1 MQMKKTG
8 GLKLQVADSTASPF
22 CSRSLSPMSYSDG
35 ESTEGFEP
43 KLSSSEKKRK
53 RRTPSSRRIES
64 DTEEEEAGGEEE
76 EKGG

>member
-1 MQMKKTG
+1 MKKTG

-22 CSRSLSPMSYSDG
+22 RLRSLSPMSYSDG
-35 ESTEGFEP
+35 ESTKGFEL

-53 RRTPSSRRIES
+53 RRMPSSRRIES

-76 EKGG
+76 EEGG

>member
-1 MQMKKTG
+1 MKKTG

-35 ESTEGFEP
+35 EWTKGFEP
-43 KLSSSEKKRK
+43 KLSSSEKKKKRK

-64 DTEEEEAGGEEE
+64 DTEEEEAGGEEKE
-76 EKGG
+76 EGG